1 MNNSYIKKA
10 LSAALAAL
18 VLAMTSCGNIT
29 EKKDTP
35 PTKKPDTDSSSATPS
50 DEPVVTSDEYSDTP
64 APLSVAPLSSV
75 TLDENDILPDAD
87 FYASYRDYAA
97 ELFKAVCTDDIKSGK
112 NAMISPESVMMAL
125 GMTANGAKGDT
136 LSQMETALGGK
147 GIDAINN
154 AMQYRMNRFMANED
168 VSFNVANSVWVRDD
182 ANRIQMS
189 QDFCDKV
196 KSVYNADSF
205 LAPFDSTTL
214 DDINSW
220 VNKNTNN
227 MIPNI
232 LDDIPDEAVAYLIN
246 AIAFEGAWADNYEV
260 YQISE
265 DDKFTNYKGEEE
277 KAVMLYS
284 QEGSY
289 FSDENT
295 TGFMKDYEGH
305 DYAFMAMLPSEDTDI
320 ADYVAGIDGDKLS
333 KLWRS
338 ASGDVNVCIPEFTF
352 DYNNELSD
360 ELKSMGMELPFTE
373 SADFSGMAETSS
385 GALYINRVI
394 HKTHIELDRNGTKAA
409 AATAVEMTDECA
421 MEEEEP
427 KIVYLN
433 RPFVYA
439 IIDKESGTPIFI
451 GAVNTLNG

>member
-1 MNNSYIKKA
+1 
-10 LSAALAAL
+10 
-18 VLAMTSCGNIT
+18 
-29 EKKDTP
+29 
-35 PTKKPDTDSSSATPS
+35 
-50 DEPVVTSDEYSDTP
+50 
-64 APLSVAPLSSV
+64 
-75 TLDENDILPDAD
+75 
-87 FYASYRDYAA
+87 
-97 ELFKAVCTDDIKSGK
+97 
-112 NAMISPESVMMAL
+112 
-125 GMTANGAKGDT
+125 
-136 LSQMETALGGK
+136 
-147 GIDAINN
+147 
-154 AMQYRMNRFMANED
+154 
-168 VSFNVANSVWVRDD
+168 
-182 ANRIQMS
+182 
-189 QDFCDKV
+189 
-196 KSVYNADSF
+196 
-205 LAPFDSTTL
+205 
-214 DDINSW
+214 
-220 VNKNTNN
+220 
-227 MIPNI
+227 
-232 LDDIPDEAVAYLIN
+232 
-246 AIAFEGAWADNYEV
+246 
-260 YQISE
+260 
-265 DDKFTNYKGEEE
+265 
-277 KAVMLYS
+277 MLYS

-352 DYNNELSD
+352 DYNSELSD

-409 AATAVEMTDECA
+409 AATAVVMTDECA

>member
-1 MNNSYIKKA
+1 
-10 LSAALAAL
+10 
-18 VLAMTSCGNIT
+18 
-29 EKKDTP
+29 
-35 PTKKPDTDSSSATPS
+35 
-50 DEPVVTSDEYSDTP
+50 
-64 APLSVAPLSSV
+64 
-75 TLDENDILPDAD
+75 
-87 FYASYRDYAA
+87 
-97 ELFKAVCTDDIKSGK
+97 
-112 NAMISPESVMMAL
+112 
-125 GMTANGAKGDT
+125 
-136 LSQMETALGGK
+136 METALGGK

-214 DDINSW
+214 DVINSW

-232 LDDIPDEAVAYLIN
+232 LDYIPDEAVAYLIN

-352 DYNNELSD
+352 DYNSELSD

-409 AATAVEMTDECA
+409 V
-421 MEEEEP
+421 
-427 KIVYLN
+427 V
-433 RPFVYA
+433 
-439 IIDKESGTPIFI
+439 
-451 GAVNTLNG
+451 